1 MFNALIGP
9 RVGGTINLHQALDGQ
24 PLDFFLMWSSW
35 TAIFGT
41 ATQTNYL
48 ATCSFLDAFARHRQ
62 SLGLPATSLDLS
74 QISDTGALKRVPG
87 YAASLTRNGLY
98 GSEDYDVL
106 QYCDAAITSSQSI
119 TSSVSPYDPLASA
132 QLLAG
137 IDAAGLKDISI
148 THPLEGMAWYHDL
161 RFSQILQATRNLAS
175 ENSGTAGHFES
186 ADGNATTTER
196 ILKKLAQLLYIAT
209 DDVDVTRPISKYGID
224 SMVAAELR
232 NWLFATFAKDVPL
245 AHMLDTDK
253 SVEMLEQMVHME
265 H

>member
-9 RVGGTINLHQALDGQ
+9 RVGGTINLHKALNGQ

-48 ATCSFLDAFARHRQ
+48 ATCSFMDAFARHRQ

-74 QISDTGALKRVPG
+74 QIFDIGAFKRVPG
-87 YAASLTRNGLY
+87 YANSLTRSGLY
-98 GSEDYDVL
+98 GSEAYDVL
-106 QYCDAAITSSQSI
+106 QYCDAAIASSKSI

-137 IDAAGLKDISI
+137 IDAAGLKDLSV

-175 ENSGTAGHFES
+175 ENSETAGNFDS
-186 ADGNATTTER
+186 SDSNATTTQR
-196 ILKKLAQLLYIAT
+196 ILKKLAQLLYIST
-209 DDVDVTRPISKYGID
+209 DDIDIARPISKYGID

-232 NWLFATFAKDVPL
+232 NWLFANFAKDVPL
-245 AHMLDTDK
+245 AHMLDADT
-253 SVEMLEQMVHME
+253 SVERLEQMVHTE